1 MNKKKTKFFYLFFS
15 NGRTQASFTR
25 KLRRPA
31 QAPLASPRTFYLA
44 LRHLSSLKIIK
55 TMTLTFTLTAL
66 FFFYSV
72 ETNRKLFALYFCA
85 VFYQHRLLRLL
96 LLLIGSHPNNLRQ
109 YWYIRQEHQSAAVH
123 VCNSEAFETKWLD
136 FAALPTDS
144 TKRWKTARVSP
155 MPASDQLSWKAQRAR
170 LSCWSRAGSSIR
182 NSATWRLLI
191 EMCAEG
197 TRASHVLG
205 S

>member
-1 MNKKKTKFFYLFFS
+1 MNKKKQSLFFS

-44 LRHLSSLKIIK
+44 LRLLRHLSCPYSLKIIK

-66 FFFYSV
+66 FFYSV

-85 VFYQHRLLRLL
+85 VFYQHRMLRLL

-123 VCNSEAFETKWLD
+123 VCNSGAFETK
-136 FAALPTDS
+136 
-144 TKRWKTARVSP
+144 
-155 MPASDQLSWKAQRAR
+155 
-170 LSCWSRAGSSIR
+170 
-182 NSATWRLLI
+182 
-191 EMCAEG
+191 
-197 TRASHVLG
+197 
-205 S
+205 